1 MDGKLI
7 SILLF
12 VRMSVLERS
21 IQCSEEF
28 RIVSLSLLYC
38 CIDVTQLFQLH
49 ILGEDMVAFSL
60 KLYKNNKP
68 FVNINSMFSVSTQAP
83 IVQ

>member
-12 VRMSVLERS
+12 VRMSVLDIS

-28 RIVSLSLLYC
+28 RIVSLSLYC

-60 KLYKNNKP
+60 KLCKNNKP
-68 FVNINSMFSVSTQAP
+68 FININSMFSVSTQAS